1 VDEFKA
7 KLHEVPL
14 NQYFPEYTG
23 GTDADKGAEFI
34 LTRFAAL
41 NNLGLSIFVSM
52 TEVSSVTSIRFLMN
66 AVSDTAFEN
75 MLRDAGLL

>member
-1 VDEFKA
+1 
-7 KLHEVPL
+7 
-14 NQYFPEYTG
+14 
-23 GTDADKGAEFI
+23 
-34 LTRFAAL
+34 
-41 NNLGLSIFVSM
+41 M

>member
-1 VDEFKA
+1 MQIR
-7 KLHEVPL
+7 VPNL
-14 NQYFPEYTG
+14 FSLDSRRSIILVYQYSFRKSSLFLPHH
-23 GTDADKGAEFI
+23 
-34 LTRFAAL
+34 LTHL
-41 NNLGLSIFVSM
+41 CGDHSM

>member
-1 VDEFKA
+1 
-7 KLHEVPL
+7 VPL
-14 NQYFPEYTG
+14 NQYFPKYTG
-23 GTDADKGAEFI
+23 GTDADKAAEFI
-34 LTRFAAL
+34 LTQFAGL

-52 TEVSSVTSIRFLMN
+52 TEVSSVASIRFLMN